1 MVLEKTLESPFD
13 SKEIRAV
20 SPKEAPILGPPDAKS
35 QLLEK
40 DPAAGKDGGQEEKV
54 VTEDEM
60 VGWHHRLNGN
70 EFE

>member
-40 DPAAGKDGGQEEKV
+40 DPAAGKD
-54 VTEDEM
+54 
-60 VGWHHRLNGN
+60 
-70 EFE
+70 